1 MPISINLIMVRKLTA
16 RKTIAVKDATYA
28 VATKNS
34 LKKKI
39 IYWRLR
45 KCDHDGKL
53 SNAPFSG
60 GTKHAT
66 TNFSIIILNVFR
78 FLKKFITK
86 QGSLN
91 FFESLFRSFVLT
103 ERLKQACV
111 YSRDNGHLLAGF
123 AHEQI
128 LS

>member
-1 MPISINLIMVRKLTA
+1 MVTKLTA
-16 RKTIAVKDATYA
+16 WKTIAVKDATYA
-28 VATKNS
+28 VATKKS

-39 IYWRLR
+39 IYWRLQ

-53 SNAPFSG
+53 SNATISG

-66 TNFSIIILNVFR
+66 TFSIIILNVFR
-78 FLKKFITK
+78 FLKKLITK
-86 QGSLN
+86 LESLN
-91 FFESLFRSFVLT
+91 FFESLLRSFALN

-123 AHEQI
+123 AYEQI